1 MEKGNMPIETD
12 LNDLKET
19 DSLKAKEKDNAINYK
34 EELINE
40 KIASL
45 DSNEN
50 KIESI
55 NCKFIMMLIIL
66 FIQAIMTHIIKPVCT
81 FLEIIFLTRTVD
93 IKRVEFNASS
103 AETLSDGVKVIGWL
117 ILFLL
122 PFINFFSVGIM
133 IIMIQKSTV
142 SKIYAFFLS
151 LFEIIFQFPLTFM
164 YSSNLHSVFLFEQRG
179 LEQILCPWLIFFPSD
194 YIISIYEI
202 IRQLIESIFFFICGY
217 FVYDDIKDN
226 KYQAFNVSFLL
237 VLMVLCAMKF
247 ISVIVMIFIR
257 AIKGNSE
264 ERGKK
269 TTEIMKQQIELENM
283 RRLTTNEEF
292 LPIQKTTSNEIKLDG
307 DSNEKKNN

>member
-1 MEKGNMPIETD
+1 MEKENMPIETN
-12 LNDLKET
+12 LNDVKET
-19 DSLKAKEKDNAINYK
+19 DSIKAKDNDKNINFREQLIKEKLD
-34 EELINE
+34 
-40 KIASL
+40 SL

-50 KIESI
+50 KIENI
-55 NCKFIMMLIIL
+55 NFKFVLMLIIV

-93 IKRVEFNASS
+93 IKRGEFNASS
-103 AETLSDGVKVIGWL
+103 AETLSDGVRSLGWL
-117 ILFLL
+117 IIFLL

-133 IIMIQKSTV
+133 VIMIQKSV
-142 SKIYAFFLS
+142 ISKIYVLFLS
-151 LFEIIFQFPLTFM
+151 LFEILFQFPLTFM
-164 YSSNLHSVFLFEQRG
+164 YRSNLHSVFLFEQRG
-179 LEQILCPWLIFFPSD
+179 LEQLLCPWLIFFPSD
-194 YIISIYEI
+194 YILSVYEI
-202 IRQLIESIFFFICGY
+202 IRQLIESIFFFVCGY

-247 ISVIVMIFIR
+247 VSVIVMIFIR

-269 TTEIMKQQIELENM
+269 SSETIKQQIELENM
-283 RRLTTNEEF
+283 QRLTTNEEF